1 MDQIDPTLVTAVTS
15 KLKLG
20 KRRDGILAS
29 IAVLNASLAQ
39 GGWTP
44 RGAQSAQKGFTN
56 GLLKLGVSLP
66 HENNYGGEHYEASHA
81 LHFALSYGSSH
92 YGLTVEDTRAYLALP
107 EVQELMREKKIST
120 ELLLAWVAL
129 VCAVADARAELD
141 EGRPVPVYTTIGLS
155 RKVTMTLQE
164 CDLDIDLPTI
174 KPAKISFYLEP
185 WYDEDGVRKL
195 DRKGQPAFE
204 RVYYVD
210 WSEGVQHGRSRFKK
224 GCQACGKRIP
234 SKRYVAVEA
243 TCRKQGP
250 VSLWLGCD
258 CAKNIFGIKDV
269 GISQDAKPPTGV
281 AK

>member
-56 GLLKLGVSLP
+56 GLLQVGRLP
-66 HENNYGGEHYEASHA
+66 HENSYGGEYYEASHA
-81 LHFALSYGSSH
+81 LSFVLRFGSAN
-92 YGLTVEDTRAYLALP
+92 YGLTVESTRVYLALY
-107 EVQELMREKKIST
+107 EVRALMREKKIST
-120 ELLLAWVAL
+120 ELVLAWVAL
-129 VCAVADARAELD
+129 VLAVTDARAELD
-141 EGRPVPVYTTIGLS
+141 EGRPVPVVTAIGLS

-164 CDLDIDLPTI
+164 CALDIALPTI

-185 WYDEDGVRKL
+185 WYDDQGVRKL

-204 RVYYVD
+204 RIYYVD
-210 WSEGVQHGRSRFKK
+210 WSEGVQHGRSRFKQ

-234 SKRYVAVEA
+234 SGRYVPIEA
-243 TCRKQGP
+243 TCRTQGLI
-250 VSLWLGCD
+250 SLWLGCD
-258 CAKNIFGIKDV
+258 CARNIFGVKDV
-269 GISQDAKPPTGV
+269 GISRDAKPPV
-281 AK
+281 

>member
-29 IAVLNASLAQ
+29 IAVLNASLAR

-44 RGAQSAQKGFTN
+44 RGAQAAGKGFTN
-56 GLLKLGVSLP
+56 GLASVGRLP
-66 HENNYGGEHYEASHA
+66 HENNYGGEYYEASHA
-81 LHFALSYGSSH
+81 LSFALRFGSAN
-92 YGLTVEDTRAYLALP
+92 YGLTVESTRAYIALP
-107 EVQELMREKKIST
+107 EVQKAMREKRLST
-120 ELLLAWVAL
+120 ELVLAWVAL
-129 VCAVADARAELD
+129 VSAVAEAREELD
-141 EGRPVPVYTTIGLS
+141 ECRPVPVVTAIGLS

-185 WYDEDGVRKL
+185 WYDKDGVRKL
-195 DRKGQPAFE
+195 DWKGQPAFE

-210 WSEGVQHGRSRFKK
+210 WSEGVQHGRSRFKQ

-234 SKRYVAVEA
+234 SGRYVPIEA
-243 TCRKQGP
+243 TCRRQGL

-258 CAKNIFGIKDV
+258 CARNIFGVKDV
-269 GISQDAKPPTGV
+269 GISRDAKPPTGV